1 MIKGKYYV
9 INLIAADPE
18 EEKFIVTHTI
28 HEELGPAEK
37 EYVTNKY
44 RSGGKIVA
52 CALKQVGEGG
62 AIVNHIHWVHPYY
75 LWMND
80 SFEKNIQLIV
90 GKVNE

>member
-9 INLIAADPE
+9 INLLVADPE

-44 RSGGKIVA
+44 RAGGKFVA

-62 AIVNHIHWVHPYY
+62 AIVNHFHWVHLDY

-80 SFEKNIQLIV
+80 SFERDIKLIV
-90 GKVNE
+90 GKGDE